1 MSEVEN
7 TKVDTKI
14 KESSVIKGSTLKT
27 TGCVKDQKFSGGED
41 SKIPR
46 SPSQGEKG
54 DLKLKNKMPTQIT
67 GSDSEP
73 VGKELMSSG
82 GGLLSISNSEQ
93 EANNKPRTSSKDTN
107 GQPPSRL
114 AVTPNSG
121 AVATNPL
128 AEDSASKKEGFW
140 EINGQSMSNDNTG
153 SLKRLNQNRRSLSME
168 TKYENDK
175 AELAAKVTMSP
186 RYQLFLSNENQDRL
200 TDTAHTRIEN
210 EQYGLKHTAKS
221 TDPALSEG
229 STVSRTTDSGL
240 DSTVGSEPGHEI
252 NPNLGPST
260 NPNKTDRGEATEFVG
275 ENYSEALS
283 IKIPGNE
290 TPPRAFNSPYRS
302 PSAEYDRIFRM
313 SDFKECLSPTP
324 SEVSL
329 NSVSSYSQWSG
340 VTLPQTSFPQ
350 GRFAIYE
357 SWGRL
362 KGMLPALPNLRPGI
376 HHKRDYIQELIRLL
390 DVSEKRNA
398 FLEAESLEM
407 SRERGRIR
415 YEMRGLLVNNEDLIR
430 NMAVMQN
437 ELKKLKDRVLE
448 LERENFTL
456 NESITHLERE
466 LSNAKEVL
474 GEANDQEYA
483 FTYLQQSLHQKL
495 LEAQEAL
502 DNQSKRCDAMAEKLW
517 LAERNQD
524 QLETEKQNLD
534 TKIVSLSSTVL
545 RLERELGEAL
555 QVSAEAAA
563 GITLHQQYKEKT
575 QNSIEELEERLKE
588 KCQELEEAQ
597 CNRTRQLEEL
607 SLKQLDKDRQLEE
620 EIQLR
625 ERLQLLSKQAERSI
639 EDLQMELQTTTQA
652 KEELSKQLKQAQET
666 IIDLESDLEEMNDT
680 EHRWAGKHKRTMEQ
694 NEQLQIKLLHERDL
708 REQLEC
714 DKEMLERQNKNL
726 ELELRDLRS
735 SQTHEDILS
744 KTEIK
749 AKEMESSLRAEE
761 RNKATLMGIIQK
773 MEKKNKDLSEQMDE
787 ERRQLE
793 EEKDQ
798 LGQRVKSLKRQLG
811 QAEEEMERREAQNR
825 HIQREMAELKESNSL
840 LQKQLSDLQIQLK
853 RKEAFMMKK
862 SRDILN
868 MRIDLDSEEEEEAV
882 SDILKQ

>member
-1 MSEVEN
+1 
-7 TKVDTKI
+7 
-14 KESSVIKGSTLKT
+14 
-27 TGCVKDQKFSGGED
+27 
-41 SKIPR
+41 
-46 SPSQGEKG
+46 
-54 DLKLKNKMPTQIT
+54 
-67 GSDSEP
+67 
-73 VGKELMSSG
+73 
-82 GGLLSISNSEQ
+82 
-93 EANNKPRTSSKDTN
+93 
-107 GQPPSRL
+107 
-114 AVTPNSG
+114 
-121 AVATNPL
+121 
-128 AEDSASKKEGFW
+128 
-140 EINGQSMSNDNTG
+140 
-153 SLKRLNQNRRSLSME
+153 
-168 TKYENDK
+168 
-175 AELAAKVTMSP
+175 
-186 RYQLFLSNENQDRL
+186 
-200 TDTAHTRIEN
+200 
-210 EQYGLKHTAKS
+210 
-221 TDPALSEG
+221 
-229 STVSRTTDSGL
+229 
-240 DSTVGSEPGHEI
+240 
-252 NPNLGPST
+252 
-260 NPNKTDRGEATEFVG
+260 
-275 ENYSEALS
+275 
-283 IKIPGNE
+283 
-290 TPPRAFNSPYRS
+290 
-302 PSAEYDRIFRM
+302 
-313 SDFKECLSPTP
+313 
-324 SEVSL
+324 
-329 NSVSSYSQWSG
+329 
-340 VTLPQTSFPQ
+340 
-350 GRFAIYE
+350 
-357 SWGRL
+357 
-362 KGMLPALPNLRPGI
+362 
-376 HHKRDYIQELIRLL
+376 
-390 DVSEKRNA
+390 
-398 FLEAESLEM
+398 
-407 SRERGRIR
+407 
-415 YEMRGLLVNNEDLIR
+415 MRGLLVNNEDLIR

>member
-14 KESSVIKGSTLKT
+14 KKSSLKT
-27 TGCVKDQKFSGGED
+27 TGSVKDQKFSGGED

-82 GGLLSISNSEQ
+82 GGLLSISNAEQ

-186 RYQLFLSNENQDRL
+186 RYQLFLANENQDRL
-200 TDTAHTRIEN
+200 TDTAHTRIQN

-229 STVSRTTDSGL
+229 STVTRTTDSGL
-240 DSTVGSEPGHEI
+240 DLTVGSEPEHEI
-252 NPNLGPST
+252 SPNLGPTT
-260 NPNKTDRGEATEFVG
+260 NPNKTDRGEATEFVEG
-275 ENYSEALS
+275 NYSEALS

-290 TPPRAFNSPYRS
+290 TPPRAFNSLYRS

-329 NSVSSYSQWSG
+329 NSMSSYSQWSG

-456 NESITHLERE
+456 NESITQLERE

-545 RLERELGEAL
+545 RLETELGEAL

-714 DKEMLERQNKNL
+714 DKQMLERQNKDL

-773 MEKKNKDLSEQMDE
+773 MERKNKDLSEQMDE

-853 RKEAFMMKK
+853 RKESFMMKK

>member
-27 TGCVKDQKFSGGED
+27 TGSVKDQKFSGGED

-200 TDTAHTRIEN
+200 TDTAHTRIQN

-229 STVSRTTDSGL
+229 STVTRTTDSGL

-275 ENYSEALS
+275 GNYSEALS

-773 MEKKNKDLSEQMDE
+773 MERKNKDLSEQMDE

-853 RKEAFMMKK
+853 RKESFMMKK
-862 SRDILN
+862 SQDILN

>member
-14 KESSVIKGSTLKT
+14 KDSSMIKGSTLKR
-27 TGCVKDQKFSGGED
+27 TGSVKEQIFSGGED
-41 SKIPR
+41 GKIPR
-46 SPSQGEKG
+46 SPSQGEKS
-54 DLKLKNKMPTQIT
+54 DLKLNKNQMLTQI
-67 GSDSEP
+67 SDSES

-82 GGLLSISNSEQ
+82 GGLLSISNVER

-121 AVATNPL
+121 AVATKPL
-128 AEDSASKKEGFW
+128 AEDSASKKEGSL
-140 EINGQSMSNDNTG
+140 EINGQSMLNDNTG
-153 SLKRLNQNRRSLSME
+153 SLKRLNQNRRSL
-168 TKYENDK
+168 
-175 AELAAKVTMSP
+175 
-186 RYQLFLSNENQDRL
+186 
-200 TDTAHTRIEN
+200 
-210 EQYGLKHTAKS
+210 
-221 TDPALSEG
+221 
-229 STVSRTTDSGL
+229 
-240 DSTVGSEPGHEI
+240 
-252 NPNLGPST
+252 
-260 NPNKTDRGEATEFVG
+260 
-275 ENYSEALS
+275 
-283 IKIPGNE
+283 IPGNE

-329 NSVSSYSQWSG
+329 NSLSSYSQWSS
-340 VTLPQTSFPQ
+340 VALPPTNFSQ

-415 YEMRGLLVNNEDLIR
+415 YEMRGMLVNNEDMIR
-430 NMAVMQN
+430 SMAVMQN
-437 ELKKLKDRVLE
+437 ELKKLKDRVVE

-466 LSNAKEVL
+466 LSDAKDVL

-517 LAERNQD
+517 LAERNQG
-524 QLETEKQNLD
+524 QLEMEKQNLD

-545 RLERELGEAL
+545 RLETELGEAL

-563 GITLHQQYKEKT
+563 GIALHQQYKEKT

-588 KCQELEEAQ
+588 KCEELAEAQ

-652 KEELSKQLKQAQET
+652 KEELSKQLKQAQEK

-680 EHRWAGKHKRTMEQ
+680 EHRWAGKHKRTIEQ

-714 DKEMLERQNKNL
+714 DKLMLERQNKDL
-726 ELELRDLRS
+726 ELEVRDLRS

-761 RNKATLMGIIQK
+761 RNKAMLMGVIQK
-773 MEKKNKDLSEQMDE
+773 LERKNKDLSEQMDE

-811 QAEEEMERREAQNR
+811 QVEEEMERREAQNR
-825 HIQREMAELKESNSL
+825 QAQREMVELKESNSQ

-853 RKEAFMMKK
+853 LKESFMMKK
-862 SRDILN
+862 SRDTLN

-882 SDILKQ
+882 SDIHKQ

>member
-27 TGCVKDQKFSGGED
+27 TGSVKDQKFSGGED

-73 VGKELMSSG
+73 VGKELISSG
-82 GGLLSISNSEQ
+82 GGLLSISNAEQ
-93 EANNKPRTSSKDTN
+93 EANNKPRTSSEDTN

-186 RYQLFLSNENQDRL
+186 RYQLFLANENQDRL
-200 TDTAHTRIEN
+200 TDTAHTRIQN

-229 STVSRTTDSGL
+229 STVTRTTDSGL

-252 NPNLGPST
+252 SPNLGPST

-275 ENYSEALS
+275 GNYSEALS

-329 NSVSSYSQWSG
+329 NSMSSYSQWSG

-456 NESITHLERE
+456 NESITQLERE

-545 RLERELGEAL
+545 RLETELGEAL
-555 QVSAEAAA
+555 KVSAEAAA

-714 DKEMLERQNKNL
+714 DKQMLERQNKDL

-773 MEKKNKDLSEQMDE
+773 MERKNKDLSEQMDE

-798 LGQRVKSLKRQLG
+798 LGQRMKSLKRQLG

-853 RKEAFMMKK
+853 QKESFMMKK

>member
-14 KESSVIKGSTLKT
+14 KESSLIIGSTLKT
-27 TGCVKDQKFSGGED
+27 TGSVKDQKFSGGED

-82 GGLLSISNSEQ
+82 GGLLSISNAEQ

-168 TKYENDK
+168 TEYENDK
-175 AELAAKVTMSP
+175 VDLAAKVNMSP

-200 TDTAHTRIEN
+200 TDTAHTRNQN

-229 STVSRTTDSGL
+229 STVTRTTDSGL
-240 DSTVGSEPGHEI
+240 DSTGGSEPRHEI
-252 NPNLGPST
+252 NPNLGRSA
-260 NPNKTDRGEATEFVG
+260 NQNKTDRGEATEFVG
-275 ENYSEALS
+275 GNYSEALS

-324 SEVSL
+324 SEISL

-524 QLETEKQNLD
+524 QLEMEKQNLD

-545 RLERELGEAL
+545 RLETELGEAL

-563 GITLHQQYKEKT
+563 GMTLHQQYKEKT

-714 DKEMLERQNKNL
+714 DKQMLERQNKDL

-773 MEKKNKDLSEQMDE
+773 MERKNKDLSEQMDE

-853 RKEAFMMKK
+853 RKESFMMKK

-868 MRIDLDSEEEEEAV
+868 MKMDLDSEEEEEAV